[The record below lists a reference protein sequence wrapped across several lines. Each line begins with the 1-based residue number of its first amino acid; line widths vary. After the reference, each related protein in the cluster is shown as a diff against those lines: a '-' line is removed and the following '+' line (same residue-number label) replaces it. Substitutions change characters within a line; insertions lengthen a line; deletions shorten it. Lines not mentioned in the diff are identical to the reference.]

1 MHSMPSSRHLSHDF
15 PAWKGLSLRELFL
28 LVVSATSINT
38 LLFIGVGFVLGY
50 PLIIGCMGFLISF
63 ILSISVY
70 SKIMARLKSGKP
82 HGYLFKKCILG
93 LSHMGVM
100 KSPWLNYQGTWQT
113 TRRVGANHV

>member
-28 LVVSATSINT
+28 LVISATSINT
-38 LLFIGVGFVLGY
+38 LLFICVGFVLGY

-93 LSHMGVM
+93 LCHMGVM
-100 KSPWLNYQGTWQT
+100 KSPWLNYHGTWQT